1 MRCLLL
7 VVAGHMWK
15 IVLTLASQVSKAKA
29 CSSRLGHEV
38 LAHQSWDMRCSTLM
52 VAGHRWSVVHVL
64 ASQVSKAKS
73 LLIKARA

>member
-29 CSSRLGHEV
+29 YSSRLGHE
-38 LAHQSWDMRCSTLM
+38 DMRCSILM